1 VASLCLRC
9 GHYGFSDL
17 VSPWVVG
24 IFRSNIHS
32 GQQNHNTMTA
42 IVSEK
47 QKGGSGQ
54 QQEEEE
60 NKDEQQEQEQDKE

>member
-1 VASLCLRC
+1 MASLCLRC

-24 IFRSNIHS
+24 FFRSNIHS
-32 GQQNHNTMTA
+32 GQQNHNTMTAIVTA

-60 NKDEQQEQEQDKE
+60 NEDEQQEQ